1 MGGVDPPFTAV
12 EGRDGWTA
20 HCAAAAT
27 AGDRKH
33 TMARRAEHDF
43 KFGIEEEFFLASA
56 RSRGAPGRS
65 IQAFHAEAKHL
76 GSVERELLENEVE
89 ICSKPTAS
97 VDEARTALGDL
108 RGRLQATARRHGLKL
123 FAAGTHPTA
132 VWAAQK
138 ETDKPRYRG
147 MMDDLQIT
155 GRRSVVAGMHVHV
168 EVPAPEAR
176 VDIMRRIYPYLPLLL
191 ALSTSSPFYDRRRTG
206 LHGYRLRAYAELPR
220 TGLPELFEDAD
231 DYARYVRVMTAA
243 GAVPDP
249 TYFWWHIRPS
259 TRYPTLELRVADSCT
274 RLDDTLTIAQ
284 IYRCLVRL
292 VDRRPDIHA
301 GLTGAS
307 RGFVMEN
314 LWRAERDGT
323 GATLIDETTQQAVPV
338 LEAVDALLDLIAE
351 DAAAL
356 GCTSQVAHAKVIART
371 GSSAAGQLAAYEAIV
386 DGGGSDSAA
395 LKGVVDWLATETST
409 GLPTG

>member
-1 MGGVDPPFTAV
+1 
-12 EGRDGWTA
+12 
-20 HCAAAAT
+20 
-27 AGDRKH
+27 
-33 TMARRAEHDF
+33 MAQQSEHDY

-56 RSRGAPGRS
+56 RSRGAPRTS
-65 IQAFHAEAKHL
+65 IQGFHAAAQRL

-97 VDEARTALGDL
+97 VEEARAALGNL
-108 RGRLQATARRHGLKL
+108 RDKLRVTAREHGLKM

-132 VWAAQK
+132 AWSAQK

-168 EVPAPEAR
+168 EVPDPEAR
-176 VDIMRRIYPYLPLLL
+176 IDIMRRIYPYLPLLL

-220 TGLPELFEDAD
+220 TGLPELFDDAD

-243 GAVPDP
+243 GAVTDP

-259 TRYPTLELRVADSCT
+259 IRYPTLELRVADSCT
-274 RLDDTLTIAQ
+274 RLDDTLAIAQ
-284 IYRCLVRL
+284 LYRCLVRML
-292 VDRRPDIHA
+292 YRRRDIHV

-323 GATLIDETTQQAVPV
+323 GATLIDEAGERVVPMT
-338 LEAVDALLDLIAE
+338 ESIDALLDLIAE

-356 GCTSQVAHAKVIART
+356 GCTSQVAHAKVIVCN
-371 GSSAAGQLAAYEAIV
+371 GSSATNQLAVYAASI
-386 DGGGSDSAA
+386 GSGANEDAA
-395 LKGVVDWLATETST
+395 LKAVIDWLAEETSSAAD
-409 GLPTG
+409 PS

>member
-1 MGGVDPPFTAV
+1 
-12 EGRDGWTA
+12 
-20 HCAAAAT
+20 
-27 AGDRKH
+27 
-33 TMARRAEHDF
+33 MAQRSGHDF

-56 RSRGAPGRS
+56 RSRGAPRSS
-65 IQAFHAEAKHL
+65 IQGFHDAAKRL

-97 VDEARTALGDL
+97 VDEARAALGDL
-108 RGRLQATARRHGLKL
+108 RDKLQATARAHGLKL

-132 VWAAQK
+132 VWSIQK

-168 EVPAPEAR
+168 AVPRPERR
-176 VDIMRRIYPYLPLLL
+176 VDIMRRIYPFLPLLL

-220 TGLPELFEDAD
+220 TGLPELFDDDA
-231 DYARYVRVMTAA
+231 DYARYVRVMTTA

-259 TRYPTLELRVADSCT
+259 IRYPTLELRVADSCT
-274 RLDDTLTIAQ
+274 RLDDTLTVAQ
-284 IYRCLVRL
+284 LYRCLVRL
-292 VDRRPDIHA
+292 LDRRPDIHA

-323 GATLIDETTQQAVPV
+323 GASLIDETAERAVSV
-338 LEAVDALLDLIAE
+338 TDALDALLDLIAE

-356 GCTSQVAHAKVIART
+356 GCTAQVAHATVIARN
-371 GSSAAGQLAAYEAIV
+371 GSSAAGQLAAYTAAL
-386 DGGGSDSAA
+386 DGGASEGVA
-395 LKGVVDWLATETST
+395 LKAVIDWLARETAPR
-409 GLPTG
+409 G

>member
-1 MGGVDPPFTAV
+1 
-12 EGRDGWTA
+12 
-20 HCAAAAT
+20 
-27 AGDRKH
+27 
-33 TMARRAEHDF
+33 MARRSEHDF

-56 RSRGAPGRS
+56 RSRGAPRHA
-65 IQAFHAEAKHL
+65 IPEFHEDAKRL

-97 VDEARTALGDL
+97 VEEARTALGIL
-108 RGRLQATARRHGLKL
+108 RGQLQTTARKHGLKL

-132 VWAAQK
+132 AWSVQK

-168 EVPAPEAR
+168 EVPRPEAR
-176 VDIMRRIYPYLPLLL
+176 VDLMRRIYPYLPLLL

-220 TGLPELFEDAD
+220 TGLPELFDDAD

-259 TRYPTLELRVADSCT
+259 IRYPTLELRVADSCT
-274 RLDDTLTIAQ
+274 RLDDTLAVAQ
-284 IYRCLVRL
+284 IYRCLIRL
-292 VDRRPDIHA
+292 LDRRPEIHA

-323 GATLIDETTQQAVPV
+323 HATLIDETAERSVSV
-338 LEAVDALLDLIAE
+338 SDAIDALLDLIAE

-356 GCTSQVAHAKVIART
+356 GCASQVAHAKVIART
-371 GSSAAGQLAAYEAIV
+371 GSSAVGQLAVYENAIRS
-386 DGGGSDSAA
+386 GSGEGAA
-395 LKGVVDWLATETST
+395 LRAVIDWLAGETGT
-409 GLPTG
+409 AT

>member
-1 MGGVDPPFTAV
+1 MVQRPGQDY
-12 EGRDGWTA
+12 
-20 HCAAAAT
+20 
-27 AGDRKH
+27 
-33 TMARRAEHDF
+33 
-43 KFGIEEEFFLASA
+43 KFGIEEEFFLAGA
-56 RSRGAPGRS
+56 RSRGAPRRS
-65 IQAFHAEAKHL
+65 IQSFHDAAKRL
-76 GSVERELLENEVE
+76 GSVERELLENQVE
-89 ICSKPTAS
+89 ICSKPTTS
-97 VDEARTALGDL
+97 VEEARAALSDL
-108 RGRLQATARRHGLKL
+108 RNKLQATARGHDLKL

-132 VWAAQK
+132 IWSVQK

-168 EVPAPEAR
+168 EVPRPETR
-176 VDIMRRIYPYLPLLL
+176 VDIMRRICPYLPLLL
-191 ALSTSSPFYDRRRTG
+191 ALSTSSPFYDRRLTG

-220 TGLPELFEDAD
+220 TGLPELFDGAD

-243 GAVPDP
+243 GAVADP

-274 RLDDTLTIAQ
+274 RLDDTLTVAQ
-284 IYRCLVRL
+284 LYRCLVRL
-292 VDRRPDIHA
+292 LGRRPDIHA

-323 GATLIDETTQQAVPV
+323 GVSLIDETAEQAIP
-338 LEAVDALLDLIAE
+338 LTNAVDALLDLIAE

-356 GCTSQVAHAKVIART
+356 GCTSQVAHAKVIVRI
-371 GSSAAGQLAAYEAIV
+371 GSSATGQLAAYAAAKDRGATDDV
-386 DGGGSDSAA
+386 A
-395 LKGVVDWLATETST
+395 LKAVVDWLAAETNNS
-409 GLPTG
+409 GD

>member
-1 MGGVDPPFTAV
+1 
-12 EGRDGWTA
+12 
-20 HCAAAAT
+20 
-27 AGDRKH
+27 
-33 TMARRAEHDF
+33 MAQRPGHDY

-56 RSRGAPGRS
+56 RSRGAPRTS
-65 IQAFHAEAKHL
+65 IQGFHDAAKRL

-97 VDEARTALGDL
+97 VDEARAALGDL
-108 RGRLQATARRHGLKL
+108 RDKLQATARAHGLKL

-132 VWAAQK
+132 VWSAQK

-168 EVPAPEAR
+168 AVPRPEAR

-220 TGLPELFEDAD
+220 TGLPELFDDAD
-231 DYARYVRVMTAA
+231 DYARYVRVMMAA
-243 GAVPDP
+243 GAVTDP

-274 RLDDTLTIAQ
+274 RLDDTLTVAQ
-284 IYRCLVRL
+284 LYRCLVRL
-292 VDRRPDIHA
+292 LDRRGDINA
-301 GLTGAS
+301 GLTGAA

-323 GATLIDETTQQAVPV
+323 GASLIDATAERAVPV
-338 LEAVDALLDLIAE
+338 AEAVDALLDLIAE

-356 GCTSQVAHAKVIART
+356 GCTSQVAHAKVIVRT
-371 GSSAAGQLAAYEAIV
+371 GSSAAGQLAAHAAAR
-386 DGGGSDSAA
+386 DSGASDAVA
-395 LKGVVDWLATETST
+395 LKAVIDWLAATTSS
-409 GLPTG
+409 GVGRP

>member
-1 MGGVDPPFTAV
+1 
-12 EGRDGWTA
+12 
-20 HCAAAAT
+20 
-27 AGDRKH
+27 
-33 TMARRAEHDF
+33 MAQRSGHDF

-56 RSRGAPGRS
+56 RSRGAPRAS
-65 IQAFHAEAKHL
+65 IQGFHDAAKRL

-97 VDEARTALGDL
+97 VDEARAALGDL
-108 RGRLQATARRHGLKL
+108 RDKLQATARAHGLKL

-132 VWAAQK
+132 VWSIQK

-168 EVPAPEAR
+168 EVPRPERR
-176 VDIMRRIYPYLPLLL
+176 VDIMRRIYPFLPLLL

-220 TGLPELFEDAD
+220 TGLPELFDDDA
-231 DYARYVRVMTAA
+231 DYARYVRVMTTA

-259 TRYPTLELRVADSCT
+259 IRYPTLELRVADSCT
-274 RLDDTLTIAQ
+274 RLDDSLTVAQ
-284 IYRCLVRL
+284 LYRCLVRL
-292 VDRRPDIHA
+292 LDRRPDIHA

-323 GATLIDETTQQAVPV
+323 GASLIDETAERAVSV
-338 LEAVDALLDLIAE
+338 TEALDALLDLIAE

-356 GCTSQVAHAKVIART
+356 GCTAQVAHATVIARN
-371 GSSAAGQLAAYEAIV
+371 GSSAAGQLAAYTAAR
-386 DGGGSDSAA
+386 DGGASEGAA
-395 LKGVVDWLATETST
+395 LKAVIDWLARETAPV
-409 GLPTG
+409 G

>member
-1 MGGVDPPFTAV
+1 
-12 EGRDGWTA
+12 
-20 HCAAAAT
+20 
-27 AGDRKH
+27 
-33 TMARRAEHDF
+33 MAQRSGHDF
-43 KFGIEEEFFLASA
+43 KFGIEEEFFLAGA
-56 RSRGAPGRS
+56 RSRGAPRAS
-65 IQAFHAEAKHL
+65 IQGFHDAARRL

-97 VDEARTALGDL
+97 VDEARAALGDL
-108 RGRLQATARRHGLKL
+108 RDKLQATARAHGLKL

-132 VWAAQK
+132 VWAVQK

-155 GRRSVVAGMHVHV
+155 GRRSVVAGLHVHV
-168 EVPAPEAR
+168 EVPRPEKR
-176 VDIMRRIYPYLPLLL
+176 VDIMRRIYPFLPLLL

-220 TGLPELFEDAD
+220 TGLPELFDDEA

-259 TRYPTLELRVADSCT
+259 IRYPTLELRVADSCT
-274 RLDDTLTIAQ
+274 RLDDSLTVAQ
-284 IYRCLVRL
+284 LYRCLVRL
-292 VDRRPDIHA
+292 LDRRPDIHA

-323 GATLIDETTQQAVPV
+323 GASLIDETAGRAVP
-338 LEAVDALLDLIAE
+338 LTDALDALLDLIAE

-356 GCTSQVAHAKVIART
+356 GCTAQVAHAAVIARN
-371 GSSAAGQLAAYEAIV
+371 GSSAVGQLAAYATAR
-386 DGGGSDSAA
+386 DGGASEGAA
-395 LKGVVDWLATETST
+395 LKAVIDWLARETAPV
-409 GLPTG
+409 G

>member
-1 MGGVDPPFTAV
+1 
-12 EGRDGWTA
+12 
-20 HCAAAAT
+20 
-27 AGDRKH
+27 
-33 TMARRAEHDF
+33 MAQRSGHDF
-43 KFGIEEEFFLASA
+43 RFGIEEEFFLASA
-56 RSRGAPGRS
+56 RSRRAPRNS
-65 IQAFHAEAKHL
+65 IQAFHNEAKRL

-108 RGRLQATARRHGLKL
+108 RDKLQATARAHGLKL

-132 VWAAQK
+132 VWSVQK

-168 EVPAPEAR
+168 EVPRPEDR

-220 TGLPELFEDAD
+220 TGLPELFDHAE
-231 DYARYVRVMTAA
+231 DYARYVQVMTAA
-243 GAVPDP
+243 GAVADP

-259 TRYPTLELRVADSCT
+259 IRYPTLELRVADSCT
-274 RLDDTLTIAQ
+274 RLDDTLTVAQ
-284 IYRCLVRL
+284 LYRCLVRL
-292 VDRRPDIHA
+292 IDRRPDIHA
-301 GLTGAS
+301 GMTGAS

-323 GATLIDETTQQAVPV
+323 GASLIDETTEQAVPV
-338 LEAVDALLDLIAE
+338 IEAVDALLDLVAE

-356 GCTSQVAHAKVIART
+356 GCTSQVAQAKVIARN
-371 GSSAAGQLAAYEAIV
+371 GSSATGQLAAYSAAI
-386 DGGGSDSAA
+386 DSGASDDAA
-395 LKGVVDWLATETST
+395 LKAVIDWLVVET
-409 GLPTG
+409 GDGIVVKPARKGKPKQE

>member
-1 MGGVDPPFTAV
+1 
-12 EGRDGWTA
+12 
-20 HCAAAAT
+20 
-27 AGDRKH
+27 
-33 TMARRAEHDF
+33 MAQRSGHDF

-56 RSRGAPGRS
+56 RLRNAPRNS
-65 IQAFHAEAKHL
+65 IQAFHDDAKRL

-97 VDEARTALGDL
+97 VDEARAALGDL
-108 RGRLQATARRHGLKL
+108 RDKLQATARTHGLKL

-132 VWAAQK
+132 VWSAQR

-168 EVPAPEAR
+168 AVPRPEAR
-176 VDIMRRIYPYLPLLL
+176 VDIMRRIYPFLPLLL
-191 ALSTSSPFYDRRRTG
+191 ALSTSSTFYNRRLTG

-220 TGLPELFEDAD
+220 TGLPELFDDAD
-231 DYARYVRVMTAA
+231 DYDRYVRVMTAA

-259 TRYPTLELRVADSCT
+259 IRYPTLELRVADSCT
-274 RLDDTLTIAQ
+274 RLDDTLTVAQ
-284 IYRCLVRL
+284 LYRCLVRL
-292 VDRRPDIHA
+292 IDRCPDIHA
-301 GLTGAS
+301 DMTGAS

-323 GATLIDETTQQAVPV
+323 GASLIDEVTERTIPMTK
-338 LEAVDALLDLIAE
+338 AVDALLDLIAE

-356 GCTSQVAHAKVIART
+356 GCTSQVADAKVIVRT
-371 GSSAAGQLAAYEAIV
+371 GSSAAGQLAAYAAALESGA
-386 DGGGSDSAA
+386 SDDAA
-395 LKGVVDWLATETST
+395 LKAVIDWLAAETSHGVDRT
-409 GLPTG
+409 

>member
-1 MGGVDPPFTAV
+1 
-12 EGRDGWTA
+12 
-20 HCAAAAT
+20 
-27 AGDRKH
+27 
-33 TMARRAEHDF
+33 MAQRSGHDF

-56 RSRGAPGRS
+56 RSRGAPRSS
-65 IQAFHAEAKHL
+65 IQGFHDDAKRL

-89 ICSKPTAS
+89 ICSAPTAS
-97 VDEARTALGDL
+97 VEEAQTALGNL
-108 RGRLQATARRHGLKL
+108 RDQLQGTARKHGLKL

-132 VWAAQK
+132 VWSVQK

-168 EVPAPEAR
+168 EVPRPEAR
-176 VDIMRRIYPYLPLLL
+176 IDIMRRIYPFLPLLL

-220 TGLPELFEDAD
+220 TGLPELFDDAD
-231 DYARYVRVMTAA
+231 DYDRYVKVMTAA
-243 GAVPDP
+243 SAVPDP

-259 TRYPTLELRVADSCT
+259 VRYPTLELRVADSCT
-274 RLDDTLTIAQ
+274 RLEDTLTVAQ

-292 VDRRPDIHA
+292 LDRRPDIHD

-323 GATLIDETTQQAVPV
+323 GASLIDETAERVVPV
-338 LEAVDALLDLIAE
+338 QEAVDALLDLIAD

-356 GCTSQVAHAKVIART
+356 GCAAQVAHAKIIARN
-371 GSSAAGQLAAYEAIV
+371 GSSAAGQLAAYETVIDA
-386 DGGGSDSAA
+386 GAGESAA
-395 LKGVVDWLATETST
+395 LRAVVDWLARETSA
-409 GLPTG
+409 G

>member
-1 MGGVDPPFTAV
+1 
-12 EGRDGWTA
+12 
-20 HCAAAAT
+20 
-27 AGDRKH
+27 
-33 TMARRAEHDF
+33 MAQRSGHDF

-56 RSRGAPGRS
+56 RSRGAPRTA
-65 IQAFHAEAKHL
+65 IQAFHDAAKRL

-89 ICSKPTAS
+89 ICSEPTAS
-97 VDEARTALGDL
+97 VDAARAALGDL
-108 RGRLQATARRHGLKL
+108 RDKLQATARRHGLKL

-132 VWAAQK
+132 VWSVQK

-168 EVPAPEAR
+168 EVSRPEMR
-176 VDIMRRIYPYLPLLL
+176 VDIMRRIYPFLPLLL

-220 TGLPELFEDAD
+220 TGLPELFADAD
-231 DYARYVRVMTAA
+231 DYARYVRVMTAS

-259 TRYPTLELRVADSCT
+259 IRYPTLELRVADSCT

-284 IYRCLVRL
+284 LYRCLVRL
-292 VDRRPDIHA
+292 IDRRPDIHA

-323 GATLIDETTQQAVPV
+323 GACLIDEAAGRAVPV
-338 LEAVDALLDLIAE
+338 AEAIDALLDLIAE

-356 GCTSQVAHAKVIART
+356 GCTAQVAQAKVIAHT
-371 GSSAAGQLAAYEAIV
+371 GSSAANQLSAYAAAV
-386 DGGGSDSAA
+386 DGGARHDAA
-395 LKGVVDWLATETST
+395 LKAVVDWLAQTTSGGAT
-409 GLPTG
+409 SI

>member
-1 MGGVDPPFTAV
+1 
-12 EGRDGWTA
+12 
-20 HCAAAAT
+20 
-27 AGDRKH
+27 
-33 TMARRAEHDF
+33 MARQSGHDY

-56 RSRGAPGRS
+56 RSRGAPRS
-65 IQAFHAEAKHL
+65 AIHGFHDAAKRL

-97 VDEARTALGDL
+97 VDEARSALGAL
-108 RGRLQATARRHGLKL
+108 RGKLQATARTHGLKL

-132 VWAAQK
+132 VWSAQK
-138 ETDKPRYRG
+138 ETEKPRYRG

-168 EVPAPEAR
+168 EVPRPERR
-176 VDIMRRIYPYLPLLL
+176 VDIMRRIYPFLPLLL

-220 TGLPELFEDAD
+220 TGLPELFDDAD

-259 TRYPTLELRVADSCT
+259 IRYPTLELRVADSCT

-284 IYRCLVRL
+284 LYRCLVRL
-292 VDRRPDIHA
+292 IDRRPDIHA

-314 LWRAERDGT
+314 LWRAERNGT
-323 GATLIDETTQQAVPV
+323 GASLIDEASERAVPV
-338 LEAVDALLDLIAE
+338 AEAVDALLDLIAE

-356 GCTSQVAHAKVIART
+356 GCTSQIAHAKVIAHT
-371 GSSAAGQLAAYEAIV
+371 GSSAAHQLSAYAAAIDRGAT
-386 DGGGSDSAA
+386 DGTA
-395 LKGVVDWLATETST
+395 LKAVIDWLAGETS
-409 GLPTG
+409 PAAESI